1 MTALSTC
8 ITYWCLQT
16 FIQMSEE
23 VLNWNGVLLVRVSF
37 LEKYGLS
44 RSSINNKLSKFR
56 KGKSKYYD
64 HISDPNDARI
74 KWIKYNSI
82 PASTRRDKEMPSEE
96 RLMSSLD
103 TEDVSINMKRIRQ
116 VLYHAYNERFEG
128 FKKHYMGVFHDLDE
142 VEDYARTHAVFH
154 ACADLK
160 RFKVLIKD
168 IHEVY
173 KEFQDLRF
181 SGKSYKSFSY
191 KLCDFEKRG
200 AETFIHASLNS
211 IRAASKLRSEHY
223 EKIAELFCDSR
234 LLSGRQ
240 ITEMLNYWAIKNGF
254 RQISISTVQRVIAD
268 PLFQNK
274 HRPIRNGDEWVENH
288 FQPFRF
294 RNDAVF
300 NGEVWQIDGSRLNIP
315 YYDRTNRKPS
325 FLHLFVVI
333 DVHSRKIVGHSIADS
348 ENAEMVIQ
356 ALKMAVNNTGY
367 LPKQILK
374 DNGACFKK
382 KNLKELLIRIQ
393 SLRTEV
399 RTHKPRLARDKG
411 QIERLIGTIQ
421 TNVLKLY
428 EGYVGEGIKSKR
440 KEARPH
446 RDKLLETFK
455 PGNLRT
461 RDELIKLV
469 PTLIEEYNE
478 FKSLKDNRSPRLRFE
493 LADNH
498 SEIHNVSE
506 MDFRLL
512 FWERKIKLVKNSMI
526 VLTEGSHRRKQYQ
539 YIFEDEYLKQ
549 CFNLDEVIV
558 CYNRENRGEIS
569 IYNLKEDWVCNLKRS
584 KPVNQIQPIKTHKKG
599 EKEVQKVTE
608 TSLDETQTL
617 RTQHRLFKR
626 PATLD
631 ELLIKTKN
639 ND

>member
-1 MTALSTC
+1 
-8 ITYWCLQT
+8 
-16 FIQMSEE
+16 MSEE

-37 LEKYGLS
+37 LVKYGVS

-56 KGKSKYYD
+56 VGKSKYYD

-82 PASTRRDKEMPSEE
+82 PAATRLGKEMPSEE

-103 TEDVSINMKRIRQ
+103 TENVSINTRRIHQ
-116 VLYHAYNERFEG
+116 ILYHAYNEGFQG
-128 FKKHYMGVFHDLDE
+128 FKKHYIAVFHDLEE

-160 RFKVLIKD
+160 RFEILVKD
-168 IHEVY
+168 IYEVY
-173 KEFQDLRF
+173 KEFNDLRF
-181 SGKSYKSFSY
+181 PGKSLKSFY
-191 KLCDFEKRG
+191 NKLSDFEQRG

-211 IRAASKLRSEHY
+211 IKSASKLRQEHY
-223 EKIAELFCDSR
+223 NKIAELFCDSR

-240 ITEMLNYWAIKNGF
+240 ITEQLNYWAIKNGF
-254 RQISISTVQRVIAD
+254 KQVSISTVQRVIAD

-294 RNDAVF
+294 RNNPKF

-315 YYDRTNRKPS
+315 YYDKTNKKPS
-325 FLHLFVVI
+325 FLHLFVVM
-333 DVHSRKIVGHSIADS
+333 DVHSRKIVGHSLADS
-348 ENAEMVIQ
+348 ENAEMVIE

-382 KNLKELLIRIQ
+382 KNLKELLIRMQ

-399 RTHKPRLARDKG
+399 RSHKPSLARDKG
-411 QIERLIGTIQ
+411 HVERFFGTFQ
-421 TNVLKLY
+421 TNVLKLHG
-428 EGYVGEGIKSKR
+428 GYIGEGIKSKR

-446 RDKLLETFK
+446 RDKLLENFK

-461 RDELIKLV
+461 RDELVKLV
-469 PTLIEEYNE
+469 PDLIEEYNE

-493 LADNH
+493 LANNH
-498 SEIHNVSE
+498 SEIHHVSD

-526 VLTEGSHRRKQYQ
+526 VLTEGSHRRAKYQ

-549 CFNLDEVIV
+549 RFNLDEVIV
-558 CYNRENRGEIS
+558 CYSRENRGEVS
-569 IYNLKEDWVCNLKRS
+569 IYNLKEDWVCNLHRS
-584 KPVNQIQPIKTHKKG
+584 KPVNQIQPVKTSNKA
-599 EKEVQKVTE
+599 EKVVQKVTE
-608 TSLDETQTL
+608 TSLDENHTL
-617 RTQHRLFKR
+617 RTRHRLFKR